1 MAKHTSI
8 PIDDVERKLR
18 SLSTESSD
26 TTTFNTTTTATNT
39 TTSSTLNTSNTERGA
54 EPELCSNKKREYPT
68 PPPERIGRFRYS
80 LFVMG
85 TYVGLGNCV
94 FFCCLPL
101 LGFENIFRAMG
112 YPQPISLL
120 CAASHVPIATFCMCP
135 CILCKVRRQFRKKRG
150 INGNFIL
157 DCLLSCLLCFCVA
170 TQLLT
175 EARAVI
181 IDKRNGVGKPEAG
194 GRSK

>member
-8 PIDDVERKLR
+8 SIDDVERELHR
-18 SLSTESSD
+18 LSTSSSD
-26 TTTFNTTTTATNT
+26 VATCNSTTTTT
-39 TTSSTLNTSNTERGA
+39 STLNTSNVEKGTES
-54 EPELCSNKKREYPT
+54 ELSSHRKREYPS

-101 LGFENIFRAMG
+101 LAFENIFRAMG
-112 YPQPISLL
+112 YPQPISFL
-120 CAASHVPIATFCMCP
+120 CATCHVPIATFCMCP
-135 CILCKVRRQFRKKRG
+135 CILCKVRRQFRKKRKIKG
-150 INGNFIL
+150 SFIL
-157 DCLLSCLLCFCVA
+157 DCLLSCLMCCCVA

-181 IDKRNGVGKPEAG
+181 IDKRNGVGKSEDG